1 MFLNAEIHFPP
12 QNDSNLFDTTSTPW
26 FLVELSILDLQLQ
39 SLLFGLRCLA
49 VSIVPG
55 QSASQPASQP
65 GKPALATLA
74 ITCDPLIAKWT
85 FYPCMRFGGRN
96 KSPQLE
102 RFRKGRRR
110 RQRRSLL
117 AYLEARCNLSCPCN
131 GITTVTRL
139 WHSGKRQMSVGWGC
153 GADKLADN
161 NCD

>member
-1 MFLNAEIHFPP
+1 
-12 QNDSNLFDTTSTPW
+12 
-26 FLVELSILDLQLQ
+26 
-39 SLLFGLRCLA
+39 
-49 VSIVPG
+49 
-55 QSASQPASQP
+55 
-65 GKPALATLA
+65 
-74 ITCDPLIAKWT
+74 
-85 FYPCMRFGGRN
+85 MRFGGRN